1 MLESEG
7 ATNLVLFDVPNLGQ
21 ALNGRKRG
29 ECAGPA

>member
-7 ATNLVLFDVPNLGQ
+7 APNLVFLDVPNLGQ

-29 ECAGPA
+29 ECEGPA